1 MKPDTVVIDIAA
13 KQFEHLNTEGLR
25 KVLQWTGDELREAQ
39 RPGSFTGS
47 GRVLELKTEIAA
59 IKKLLKR
66 RG

>member
-1 MKPDTVVIDIAA
+1 MMDAILIDIAA
-13 KQFEHLNTEGLR
+13 KQFEHLDAEGLR
-25 KVLQWTGDELREAQ
+25 KVLEWTEKALDEAQ
-39 RPGSFTGS
+39 SRRSFSGS